1 MFEKYLEQKEQIL
14 AEQLN
19 LSEEYVNLY
28 AILFNPK
35 IEQSFKVYFS
45 AEVDWWIYEEQIA
58 RSSNQRFNI
67 DDPKLNAFL
76 KQLDEL
82 YKKNARFSSLTLP
95 QVINS
100 AVKTRLNMLC
110 RPRTAIKWFVYRWE
124 QTKTYHEIIKRLN
137 YLFDNKYLA
146 DGFIEYVQR
155 KQLIKT
161 PNDLIPISEFDK
173 IINDIDNEKIH
184 SLNPEEFVQIMSP
197 LFSFF
202 NLEAEHKDTA
212 KIPLEAVIIYFDD
225 KNLFSLSTKLEQ
237 MFRSGELLLI
247 SKKYLLGFIYKS
259 LYDADNL
266 YGSDDDNI
274 TKVTK
279 EIEQANSN
287 YLNMALSLKENLSKT
302 QPMPLS
308 PEEDYYPEDENY
320 SNETEIK
327 NEFNFP
333 DNFEIN
339 SLISGNLEQF
349 EQGIKTE
356 NINIEEQNEF
366 DNFDNIDKIIE
377 DDTINE
383 ESTQINNN
391 ISIDDL
397 DIVNNEID
405 NIIVEDIIAKEEIIA
420 ENITNQSDDIDLSA
434 FGFDFEG
441 DNLIQKPVD
450 TIVVKP
456 SMIDTKLDNTQDNNA
471 DIVDNNID
479 EEELII
485 KFTNSINSNKN
496 KLMDILTALKMEL
509 DDY

>member
-1 MFEKYLEQKEQIL
+1 MFEKYLEQKEQLL

-19 LSEEYVNLY
+19 LSDEYVNLY
-28 AILFNPK
+28 SMLFNPK

-67 DDPKLNAFL
+67 DDPKLSAFL

-124 QTKTYHEIIKRLN
+124 QTKSYHEIVKRLN

-155 KQLIKT
+155 KNLIKSSS
-161 PNDLIPISEFDK
+161 DLIPISEFDK
-173 IINDIDNEKIH
+173 IISEIDNEKIH
-184 SLNPEEFVQIMSP
+184 SLSPEEFVQLMSS
-197 LFSFF
+197 LFIFF
-202 NLEAEHKDTA
+202 NSEAEHKDTA
-212 KIPLEAVIIYFDD
+212 KIPIEAVVIYFDD

-266 YGSDDDNI
+266 YGSDDDKV

-287 YLNMALSLKENLSKT
+287 YLNMALSLKENFNKNQSLPDISEESYYSVENDYISQEGSSNEFNLPNSFDFNSKLSEKT
-302 QPMPLS
+302 ELIEIDDS
-308 PEEDYYPEDENY
+308 IIDENIDY
-320 SNETEIK
+320 SISSQDFESIPTEEK
-327 NEFNFP
+327 NEFESF
-333 DNFEIN
+333 
-339 SLISGNLEQF
+339 
-349 EQGIKTE
+349 
-356 NINIEEQNEF
+356 
-366 DNFDNIDKIIE
+366 DKIIE
-377 DDTINE
+377 EEIVAEGLDASKSINIDNNELINE
-383 ESTQINNN
+383 
-391 ISIDDL
+391 SIENEFV
-397 DIVNNEID
+397 IENNE
-405 NIIVEDIIAKEEIIA
+405 ASA
-420 ENITNQSDDIDLSA
+420 ESINEAEIDLSEY
-434 FGFDFEG
+434 GFDIDG
-441 DNLIQKPVD
+441 DSLVQQSVETEIPKQG
-450 TIVVKP
+450 I
-456 SMIDTKLDNTQDNNA
+456 TQSL
-471 DIVDNNID
+471 NI
-479 EEELII
+479 EKIESPANENELLSE
-485 KFTNSINSNKN
+485 FSNSIKLNKSR
-496 KLMDILTALKMEL
+496 LVDILSAIKDEL
-509 DDY
+509 ND